1 MVSNEKG
8 SFKSA
13 IFNLTVLIAGL
24 GYFVDMFDLT
34 LFGVIRVQ
42 SLQALGITSPED
54 MLKVGIDLYNAQMIG
69 MMIGGVVWGILTDKK
84 GRLSVM
90 FASIFLYSFGNIA
103 NAFVTSET
111 AYWWCRLLT
120 GFGLAGELGAAITL
134 VAENLPV
141 ESRGWGT
148 TIVATLGLLG
158 AATAALVGQ
167 KLHWQTAYLLGGG
180 MGILLLVSRFK
191 LTDSEIFQ
199 KAREAGQSQMG
210 KWQLLFEPK
219 RFKLYLSCILVG
231 APIYMMTGILFTF
244 APEITQNMGLDTPL
258 TAGNALLAG
267 TLGLTLG
274 DLVSGTLSQLMKSRK
289 KVLLLFLSVT
299 FLLCLFYMS
308 GLIKTTAILTGLCF
322 FIGVG
327 AGYWAVLITTSSE
340 QFGTNI
346 RGTVSSTVPN
356 FVRGFA
362 VIITLT
368 FKFLKTH
375 FTTQEA
381 VLTLIVCVFGLAYI
395 GLRNLKETHGVSLDF
410 YEKD

>member
-1 MVSNEKG
+1 MSHSKG

-13 IFNLTVLIAGL
+13 IFNLTVLVAGL

-34 LFGVIRVQ
+34 LFGVVRSA
-42 SLQALGITSPED
+42 SLKAMGITSPED
-54 MLKVGIDLYNAQMIG
+54 TLRIGISLYNAQMIG

-90 FASIFLYSFGNIA
+90 FASILLYSLGNIV
-103 NAFVTSET
+103 NAFVTTPE
-111 AYWWCRLLT
+111 AYWWCRLIT

-167 KLHWQTAYLLGGG
+167 KLDWQHAYLLGGG
-180 MGILLLVSRFK
+180 MGIALLLSRFK
-191 LTDSEIFQ
+191 LSDSDIFSKAKEKKEIQ
-199 KAREAGQSQMG
+199 WGQ
-210 KWQLLFEPK
+210 WQLLFKPH
-219 RFKLYLSCILVG
+219 RLKLYLSCILVG

-244 APEITQNMGLDTPL
+244 APEITANMGLDKPL
-258 TAGNALLAG
+258 TAGDALLAG

-274 DLVSGTLSQLMKSRK
+274 DLLSGAFSQLLKSRK
-289 KVLLLFLSVT
+289 KVLLAFISVT
-299 FLLCLFYMS
+299 FLLCLLYMS
-308 GLIKTTAILTGLCF
+308 GFITTNSVLVGLCF
-322 FIGVG
+322 FIGIG

-346 RGTVSSTVPN
+346 RGTVASTVPN

-362 VIITLT
+362 VVITLT
-368 FKFLKTH
+368 FSYLKTQ
-375 FTTQEA
+375 FTTQQA
-381 VLTLIVCVFGLAYI
+381 VLGLIVCVFGLALI
-395 GLRNLKETHGVSLDF
+395 GLRNLKETHGISLDF
-410 YEKD
+410 FEKD